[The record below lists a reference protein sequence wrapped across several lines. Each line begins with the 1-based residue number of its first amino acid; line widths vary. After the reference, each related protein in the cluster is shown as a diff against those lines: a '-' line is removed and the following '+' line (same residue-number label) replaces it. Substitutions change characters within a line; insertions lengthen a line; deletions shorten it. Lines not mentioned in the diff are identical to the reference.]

1 MDRRVLTAIVLMM
14 AVAILPSVFF
24 KKPVP
29 RPVGREAGDSVG
41 RLGGRAEGQVA
52 DTTRIPPAISTV
64 QSDSAP
70 QPPDRPAAVPSVGEA
85 SVTVSSPLYR
95 YTFSTRGARMVGAE
109 LTEYPSMRPEE
120 NRRPAQI
127 LRPTSDLLALGLLS
141 GRDTL
146 SLRDWQFTTSSTDV
160 AVSGATPVTF
170 TAERAGVTVSVTYTF
185 RPDDYLIDASARV
198 SGLGPDGGTVLVSM
212 GPGLRNTESDSAEH
226 VHESGI
232 VVKGDKASL
241 TRLTK
246 LKPGQPIALNGP
258 FEWVAIKSKYFVTAL
273 LAPDPD
279 PNGRNGG
286 ISGAAAVVTET
297 TGRSTTAV
305 AMQAGLPVKSGG
317 TVSYQL
323 YAGPME
329 YPRLRAIGHD
339 FDDINPY
346 GWPGFRTIIRPVA
359 LGARSLLVW
368 MHDSMGLAYGMG
380 LVLFGILIRI
390 LLWPL
395 NQKAMRSTMAMQVVQ
410 PHIKELQEKYKS
422 DPQRLQQE
430 MFKLYKE
437 HKVNP
442 FGGCWP
448 MLLPWPILL
457 ALFFVFQNTIELR
470 GASFLWLPDLSRAD
484 PTFIIPI
491 AMGLSMFALTKIG
504 QLGMEPNPQMKML
517 LYMMPA
523 MMTFLFAK
531 FASGLNL
538 YYTVM
543 NIASLPQQWMLS
555 RERLKRNPLPP
566 KPVPVPVPAKKKR

>member
-1 MDRRVLTAIVLMM
+1 MDPARAPVAGSPESTPRAQTFDSIRPPADP
-14 AVAILPSVFF
+14 AVA
-24 KKPVP
+24 
-29 RPVGREAGDSVG
+29 AGDS
-41 RLGGRAEGQVA
+41 
-52 DTTRIPPAISTV
+52 ITV
-64 QSDSAP
+64 
-70 QPPDRPAAVPSVGEA
+70 
-85 SVTVSSPLYR
+85 TSPLYR
-95 YTFSTRGARMVGAE
+95 YVFSTRGGRLEAAWLAE
-109 LTEYPSMRPEE
+109 YRSMRPDE
-120 NRRPAQI
+120 RGSLAQI
-127 LRPTSDLLALGLLS
+127 LRPGNDLLALGFLS

-146 SLRDWQFTTSSTDV
+146 SLGEWQFTPSST
-160 AVSGATPVTF
+160 AVVVNGATPLTL
-170 TAERAGVTVSVTYTF
+170 TAERGGFSVSLTYTF
-185 RPDDYLIDASARV
+185 RPDDYLIDVSGRV
-198 SGLGPDGGTVLVSM
+198 TGLGPDGGTALVGI
-212 GPGLRNTESDSAEH
+212 GPGLRNTESDSVEH
-226 VHESGI
+226 VRESGV

-246 LKPGQPIALNGP
+246 LEPGVPQAFNGP
-258 FEWVAIKSKYFVTAL
+258 FEWIAVKSKYFVTAV
-273 LAPDPD
+273 LALDPGTD
-279 PNGRNGG
+279 GRAGG
-286 ISGAAAVVTET
+286 ISGATALATQT
-297 TGRSTTAV
+297 TGRSTTGATV
-305 AMQAGLPVKSGG
+305 VAGLPVKGGG
-317 TVSYQL
+317 TFQYQV
-323 YAGPME
+323 YVGPME

-339 FDDINPY
+339 FDDVNPY

-368 MHDSMGLAYGMG
+368 MHDSLGLAYGIG
-380 LVLFGILIRI
+380 LVLFGILIRV

-410 PHIKELQEKYKS
+410 PLIKELQEKYKS

-470 GASFLWLPDLSRAD
+470 GASFLWLPDLSRHD
-484 PTFIIPI
+484 PTYMIPI
-491 AMGLSMFALTKIG
+491 AMGLSMYALTKIG

-517 LYMMPA
+517 LYIMPG
-523 MMTFLFAK
+523 MMTVLFLK

-555 RERLKRNPLPP
+555 RERLRRNPPP
-566 KPVPVPVPAKKKR
+566 AKPVPVPVPLPAAGKKQKK

>member
-14 AVAILPSVFF
+14 AIAILPSVFF
-24 KKPVP
+24 KKPV
-29 RPVGREAGDSVG
+29 RPVTGRPDGSTAGAAIDSS
-41 RLGGRAEGQVA
+41 RPSRNA
-52 DTTRIPPAISTV
+52 DTITPAV
-64 QSDSAP
+64 QPSSSRPSSDSAAA
-70 QPPDRPAAVPSVGEA
+70 AAVED
-85 SVTVSSPLYR
+85 SVTVTSPLYR
-95 YTFSTRGARMVGAE
+95 YTFATRGGRLVEAML
-109 LTEYPSMRPEE
+109 LTYPSMRPEE
-120 NRRPAQI
+120 NRRPAQL

-146 SLRDWQFTTSSTDV
+146 SLRDWQFTPSSTDV
-160 AVSGATPVTF
+160 TVSGATPLTF
-170 TAERAGVTVSVTYTF
+170 TAERGGVTVSITYTF

-198 SGLGPDGGTVLVSM
+198 SGLGPDGGTLLVGM

-246 LKPGQPIALNGP
+246 LKAGQPIALNGP
-258 FEWVAIKSKYFVTAL
+258 FEWVAVKSKYFVTAL

-279 PNGRNGG
+279 PNGWNGG
-286 ISGAAAVVTET
+286 ISGATATATET
-297 TGRSTTAV
+297 NGRSTTGV
-305 AMQAGLPVKSGG
+305 AMQAGLPVKGG
-317 TVSYQL
+317 GAVSYQL

-368 MHDSMGLAYGMG
+368 MHDRLGLAYGMG

-422 DPQRLQQE
+422 EPQRLQQE

-484 PTFIIPI
+484 PLYIIPV

-517 LYMMPA
+517 LYIMPV
-523 MMTFLFAK
+523 MMTVLFAK

-555 RERLKRNPLPP
+555 RERLRRNPPA
-566 KPVPVPVPAKKKR
+566 PVPVAAVAKSKKR

>member
-1 MDRRVLTAIVLMM
+1 MDRRVIAAIVLMM

-24 KKPVP
+24 KKPV
-29 RPVGREAGDSVG
+29 RPTA
-41 RLGGRAEGQVA
+41 GQVA
-52 DTTRIPPAISTV
+52 DSLRPLQRADTSVRTPSPPA
-64 QSDSAP
+64 A
-70 QPPDRPAAVPSVGEA
+70 QPLGNEPSSRPAVQPSVSED

-95 YTFSTRGARMVGAE
+95 YTFSNRGARMVEAT
-109 LTEYPSMRPEE
+109 LATYPSMRREE

-127 LRPTSDLLALGLLS
+127 LRPGSELLGLGLLS

-146 SLRDWQFTTSSTDV
+146 PLRDWQFTPSSGDV
-160 AVSGATPVTF
+160 TVSGATPLTF
-170 TAERAGVTVSVTYTF
+170 TAERSGVTVAVTYTF
-185 RPDDYLIDASARV
+185 RPDNYLIDVSARV
-198 SGLGPDGGTVLVSM
+198 SGLGPDGGTLLVGM

-246 LKPGQPIALNGP
+246 LKTGQPAALNGP

-273 LAPDPD
+273 LALDPD

-286 ISGAAAVVTET
+286 ISGANAIATET
-297 TGRSTTAV
+297 TGNATTAV
-305 AMQAGLPVKSGG
+305 AMQAGIPVKGG
-317 TVSYQL
+317 GAVSYQV
-323 YAGPME
+323 YVGPME

-368 MHDSMGLAYGMG
+368 LHESMGLAYGLG

-470 GASFLWLPDLSRAD
+470 GAAFLWLPDLSRAD
-484 PTFIIPI
+484 PTYIIPV

-517 LYMMPA
+517 LYIMPI
-523 MMTFLFAK
+523 MMTVLFAK

-555 RERLKRNPLPP
+555 RERLKRNPVAP
-566 KPVPVPVPAKKKR
+566 KPAPVAVQVKKRK

>member
-24 KKPVP
+24 RKPAPV
-29 RPVGREAGDSVG
+29 RPASG
-41 RLGGRAEGQVA
+41 RLDGSTAGMAIDSSRPSRNA
-52 DTTRIPPAISTV
+52 DTTTPAV
-64 QSDSAP
+64 QPSSIQPSSDS
-70 QPPDRPAAVPSVGEA
+70 SVTATED
-85 SVTVSSPLYR
+85 SVTVTSPLYR
-95 YTFSTRGARMVGAE
+95 YSFSPRGGRLVGAV
-109 LTEYPSMRPEE
+109 LLKYPSMRSEE
-120 NRRPAQI
+120 NRRPAQL
-127 LRPTSDLLALGLLS
+127 LRPTSDILALGLLS

-146 SLRDWQFTTSSTDV
+146 SLRDWQFTPSSTDV
-160 AVSGATPVTF
+160 TVSGATPLTF
-170 TAERAGVTVSVTYTF
+170 TAERGGVTVSITYTF

-198 SGLGPDGGTVLVSM
+198 SGLGPDGGTLLVGM

-226 VHESGI
+226 VRESGI
-232 VVKGDKASL
+232 VVKGEKASL
-241 TRLTK
+241 TRLTR
-246 LKPGQPIALNGP
+246 LKAGQPIALNGP
-258 FEWVAIKSKYFVTAL
+258 FEWVAVKSKYFVTAL

-279 PNGRNGG
+279 PNGLNGG
-286 ISGAAAVVTET
+286 ISGATVIATESN
-297 TGRSTTAV
+297 GRSTTGI
-305 AMQAGLPVKSGG
+305 AMQAGLPVKGG
-317 TVSYQL
+317 GAVSYQL

-346 GWPGFRTIIRPVA
+346 GWPGFPTNIRPVA

-368 MHDSMGLAYGMG
+368 MHDRMGLAYGMG
-380 LVLFGILIRI
+380 LVLFGILIRL

-410 PHIKELQEKYKS
+410 PLIKELQEKYKS

-484 PTFIIPI
+484 PFYIIPI

-504 QLGMEPNPQMKML
+504 QLGMDPNPQMKVL
-517 LYMMPA
+517 LYMMPV
-523 MMTFLFAK
+523 MMTILFAK

-543 NIASLPQQWMLS
+543 NIASLPQQLILS
-555 RERLKRNPLPP
+555 RERLRRNPPVAVV
-566 KPVPVPVPAKKKR
+566 VPVKKPRK